1 MCGFIGIAKSK
12 LLLYLS
18 YVGAVSLSLIVFVS
32 PMDVTIIGIFLMF
45 LFISSS
51 STVAYRIWTKHNTLF
66 NYKTIN
72 WKSLIY
78 VPFTYLFIMSFELL
92 VSYHRFLAGSSP
104 IGHLQ
109 RHVFYYWW
117 QFPLIFILSWYF
129 FQKFSL
135 RNSMIVAWI
144 LGALFESLFIAKSIF
159 GIFSGL
165 LWVWILTSCWMMVK
179 YIVEH

>member
-1 MCGFIGIAKSK
+1 
-12 LLLYLS
+12 
-18 YVGAVSLSLIVFVS
+18 
-32 PMDVTIIGIFLMF
+32 
-45 LFISSS
+45 
-51 STVAYRIWTKHNTLF
+51 
-66 NYKTIN
+66 
-72 WKSLIY
+72 
-78 VPFTYLFIMSFELL
+78 MSFELL